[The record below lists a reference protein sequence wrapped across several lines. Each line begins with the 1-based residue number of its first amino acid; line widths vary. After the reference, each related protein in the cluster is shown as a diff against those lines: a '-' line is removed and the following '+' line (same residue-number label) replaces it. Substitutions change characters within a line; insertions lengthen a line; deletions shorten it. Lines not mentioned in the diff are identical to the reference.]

1 MLTNQA
7 RGEIMFYDYDS
18 MFDRTLK
25 MRSDINLFKNS
36 DYIGFVTPE
45 TIEEYFDEYYKIA
58 IEKAKDISWNYVIL
72 YAVLEYGMENQT
84 IISADFMTLEISYI
98 SYMKI
103 VRKLFKTC
111 RFFFIRGRKECYYE

>member
-1 MLTNQA
+1 
-7 RGEIMFYDYDS
+7 MFYDYAG

-25 MRSDINLFKNS
+25 MRSDINLFENS

-45 TIEEYFDEYYKIA
+45 TIEEYFDEYYKSA
-58 IEKAKDISWNYVIL
+58 AEKAKNISWDYVIL
-72 YAVLEYGMENQT
+72 YAILEYDKANQAM
-84 IISADFMTLEISYI
+84 ISANFMTLEIPYI

-103 VRKLFKTC
+103 VGKLFNTC

>member
-84 IISADFMTLEISYI
+84 IISAYI
-98 SYMKI
+98 YQ
-103 VRKLFKTC
+103 VVHQTYPYQFHPNQVFPRPQ
-111 RFFFIRGRKECYYE
+111 